1 MATDYPNQGGEE
13 ELEAL
18 LEKQYRE
25 LLRRRAELERLK
37 REREAEEI
45 RRAEILRRI
54 LTPEA
59 RERLANLKLVRPE
72 FARLVEDQLIALAVQ
87 GRLRTPITDEE
98 LKELLAELYER
109 TRRDYRISIR
119 EK

>member
-1 MATDYPNQGGEE
+1 MVSDYNVQSDE

-18 LEKQYRE
+18 LERQYRE
-25 LLRRRAELERLK
+25 ILRKRAELERLK
-37 REREAEEI
+37 REREAEEL

-59 RERLANLKLVRPE
+59 RERLANLRLVRPE
-72 FARLVEDQLIALAVQ
+72 FARMVEDQLITLALQ
-87 GRLRTPITDEE
+87 GRVRTPITDEE

-109 TRRDYRISIR
+109 TRREYRISIR